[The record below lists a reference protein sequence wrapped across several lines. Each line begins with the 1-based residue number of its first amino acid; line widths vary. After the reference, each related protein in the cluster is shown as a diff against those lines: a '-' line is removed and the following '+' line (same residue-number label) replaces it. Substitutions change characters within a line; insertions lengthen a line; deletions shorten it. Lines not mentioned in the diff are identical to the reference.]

1 MIKTKELI
9 KEGESETLEFKPSP
23 SQMDKIMES
32 LSAFSNTKGGV
43 VVIGVSDKGEVLGVD
58 IGKRTIENLANW
70 IKQNTDPTVYP
81 SIRVEEINDKQVMVI
96 EVVGGK
102 QKPVLAFGRA
112 YKRVGKTNQKLG
124 YEEIRNLALETSKVY
139 WDERVCED
147 ASLED
152 IEEEKVRWFLK
163 EARHKRGL
171 DINENSPIEE
181 ALLRLKLLKAGK
193 PTNGAVLLFAR
204 DPQRRFIQSE
214 VKCIRFKGVSV
225 TGEMIDLRTVGGDVF
240 DQLIEAEK
248 FIFNNI
254 ALSAWIEEGKIQRQ
268 ERWEY
273 PPKAIREALANA
285 ICHRDYETTSK
296 VQVRIFDD
304 RMEFWNPGRLPE
316 GWTVETLKQVHESI
330 PRNPSV
336 AKHFFWVK
344 YIEEVGT
351 GTNKIIEWCFDW
363 GLPEPEFEFT
373 GTSLIVSLRK
383 FELTDEYIEQLGLN
397 DRQKRAIAYLKEH
410 GKIERKTYCNICGVG
425 KTVAHEE
432 LADMVNKELIEM
444 VGKGRGAHYILRMKR
459 TISGQLA
466 DN

>member
-1 MIKTKELI
+1 MSEIAELL
-9 KEGESETLEFKPSP
+9 KEGESEKVEFKPSL
-23 SQMDKIMES
+23 SQIDKIIES
-32 LSAFSNTKGGV
+32 VSAFSNTNGGT
-43 VVIGVSDKGEVLGVD
+43 VVIGVRDKGEVLGVD
-58 IGKRTIENLANW
+58 IGERTIENLANR
-70 IKQNTDPTVYP
+70 IKQNTDPMVYP
-81 SIRVEEINDKQVMVI
+81 SIHVEESDDKHVVVI
-96 EVVGGK
+96 EVEGSK

-112 YKRVGKTNQKLG
+112 YKRVGKSNQKLG
-124 YEEIRNLALETSKVY
+124 YEEIRKLALEASKVY

-171 DINENSPIEE
+171 DINENSPVEE

-193 PTNGAVLLFAR
+193 PTNGAVLLFGK

-225 TGEMIDLRTVGGDVF
+225 TGEMIDLRTVDGDVF

-254 ALSAWIEEGKIQRQ
+254 ALSAWIEEGKMQRQ

-285 ICHRDYETTSK
+285 ISHRDYETTSK
-296 VQVRIFDD
+296 VQVRIFND

-330 PRNPSV
+330 PKNPAI
-336 AKHFFWVK
+336 AKQFFWVK

-351 GTNKIIEWCFDW
+351 GTNKIIEWCIDW

-373 GTSLIVSLRK
+373 GTSLVVTLWKSKLNEEYLSTLELNERQRKAISYMKKHKKITSKEYAKLFSITDRMARNDLKSLLDKKILIQRGTSK
-383 FELTDEYIEQLGLN
+383 KLRYYEQS
-397 DRQKRAIAYLKEH
+397 
-410 GKIERKTYCNICGVG
+410 V
-425 KTVAHEE
+425 
-432 LADMVNKELIEM
+432 
-444 VGKGRGAHYILRMKR
+444 
-459 TISGQLA
+459 
-466 DN
+466 

>member
-1 MIKTKELI
+1 MDIKELS
-9 KEGESETLEFKPSP
+9 ERGETQSLEFK
-23 SQMDKIMES
+23 ES
-32 LSAFSNTKGGV
+32 LKLRDEIGETVSAFSNSDGGAV
-43 VVIGVSDKGEVLGVD
+43 VVGVSNSGAVPGVD
-58 IGKRTIENLANW
+58 IGKNTLEEFANY
-70 IKQNTDPTVYP
+70 IKRNTDPQVFP
-81 SIRVEEINDKQVMVI
+81 SVKIQEVDGKKVVMI
-96 EVVGGK
+96 EVKEGAE
-102 QKPVLAFGRA
+102 KPVFFKSLA
-112 YKRVGKTNQKLG
+112 YKRVGKTNQRISSSELRKLAKESG
-124 YEEIRNLALETSKVY
+124 GRVY

-171 DINENSPIEE
+171 DINEDSPVGD
-181 ALLRLKLLKAGK
+181 ALLRLKLLKDGK
-193 PTNGAVLLFAR
+193 PTNGAVLLFDK

-225 TGEMIDLRTVGGDVF
+225 TGEMVDLRTVDGSVF
-240 DQLIEAEK
+240 DQLIETEK

-330 PRNPSV
+330 PRNPSI
-336 AKHFFWVK
+336 AKQFFWVK

-351 GTNKIIEWCFDW
+351 GTNKIIEWCIDW

-373 GTSLIVSLRK
+373 GTSLVVTFRK
-383 FELTDEYIEQLGLN
+383 SKLTDEYLEQLGLN
-397 DRQKRAIAYLKEH
+397 KRQKNAITYLKVE
-410 GKIERKTYCNICGVG
+410 GEIDRRTYCNVCGVG

-432 LADMVNKELIEM
+432 LADMVDKELIEM
-444 VGKGRGAHYILRMKR
+444 VGKGRGVHYILRMKR

-466 DN
+466 DD

>member
-1 MIKTKELI
+1 MIKTNDLI
-9 KEGESETLEFKPSP
+9 KEGESETVEFKPSL
-23 SQMDKIMES
+23 SQTDKIMGS
-32 LSAFSNTKGGV
+32 ISAFSNTKGGT
-43 VVIGVSDKGEVLGVD
+43 VVIGVTDKGEVHGVD
-58 IGKRTIENLANW
+58 IGKRTIENLANG
-70 IKQNTDPTVYP
+70 IKQNIDPMVYP
-81 SIRVEEINDKQVMVI
+81 SIRVEKIDDKMVVRIEI
-96 EVVGGK
+96 EESK
-102 QKPVLAFGRA
+102 QKPVLASGRA
-112 YKRVGKTNQKLG
+112 YKRVGKSNHKLG

-147 ASLED
+147 AGLED

-171 DINENSPIEE
+171 DINENSPVGD
-181 ALLRLKLLKAGK
+181 ALLRLKLLKDGK
-193 PTNGAVLLFAR
+193 PTNGAVLLFGK

-214 VKCIRFKGVSV
+214 VKCIRFKGVGV
-225 TGEMIDLRTVGGDVF
+225 TGEMIDLRTVDGDVF

-330 PRNPSV
+330 PRNPSI
-336 AKHFFWVK
+336 AKQFFWVK

-351 GTNKIIEWCFDW
+351 GTNKILEWCVDW

-373 GTSLIVSLRK
+373 GTSLVVTLRK
-383 FELTDEYIEQLGLN
+383 SKLNEEYLDTLGLN
-397 DRQKRAIAYLKEH
+397 ERQRKAINYMKKHKKITSKEYAELFSITDRTARNDLKSLLEK
-410 GKIERKTYCNICGVG
+410 KILIQRGTSKKLTYY
-425 KTVAHEE
+425 E
-432 LADMVNKELIEM
+432 LSV
-444 VGKGRGAHYILRMKR
+444 
-459 TISGQLA
+459 
-466 DN
+466 

>member
-1 MIKTKELI
+1 MTLLPHHFAEVYKLPYGIKFMTMDKYQKYYRGNKSGIPMTEIVKLL
-9 KEGESETLEFKPSP
+9 KRGESEKVEFKLSL
-23 SQMDKIMES
+23 SQMDKIMDS
-32 LSAFSNTKGGV
+32 ISAFSNTNVGTI
-43 VVIGVSDKGEVLGVD
+43 VIGVSDKRKVVGVD
-58 IGKRTIENLANW
+58 IGERTIENLANR
-70 IKQNTDPTVYP
+70 IKQNTDPNVYP
-81 SIRVEEINDKQVMVI
+81 LIHVEEVNDKHVVVI
-96 EVVGGK
+96 EVEESE

-112 YKRVGKTNQKLG
+112 YKRVGKSNQKLG
-124 YEEIRNLALETSKVY
+124 YEEIRKLALKTSKVY
-139 WDERVCED
+139 WDERVCEN

-181 ALLRLKLLKAGK
+181 VLLRLKLLKDGK
-193 PTNGAVLLFAR
+193 PTNGAILLFAK
-204 DPQRRFIQSE
+204 DPQRFFIQSE
-214 VKCIRFKGVSV
+214 VKCIRFKGVDV
-225 TGEMIDLRTVGGDVF
+225 TGEMVDLRTVDGDVF

-296 VQVRIFDD
+296 VQLRIFDD
-304 RMEFWNPGRLPE
+304 RLEFWNPGRLPE
-316 GWTVETLKQVHESI
+316 GWTVETLKRVHESI
-330 PRNPSV
+330 PRNPS
-336 AKHFFWVK
+336 
-344 YIEEVGT
+344 
-351 GTNKIIEWCFDW
+351 N
-363 GLPEPEFEFT
+363 L
-373 GTSLIVSLRK
+373 
-383 FELTDEYIEQLGLN
+383 EQLGLN
-397 DRQKRAIAYLKEH
+397 ERQKKAITYLKEQ
-410 GKIERKTYCNICGVG
+410 GKIDRKTYCNICGVG

-444 VGKGRGAHYILRMKR
+444 VGKGRGVYYILRMKR